1 MPRKFDFISPDIV
14 LNEVDESVLPVEAT
28 EVGPLLIGQT
38 ERGPAMKPVRVT
50 NLSDLYA
57 IFGNP
62 ISGRGTS
69 DLDVWREGNKKVP
82 TYAMYAAQAHLAA
95 NSTPVT
101 MVRLL
106 GEADSNQSSGTRVGW
121 KLNGKSE
128 ATVAANTT
136 AYGLFIMPSASATTN
151 PTGSLAAIFYA
162 TGSSLLLSGSDSLGN
177 AGQKATAQLIEST
190 AGGKFTMIVSSS
202 SGEGNSI
209 SFSFDPNAEDFIRNR
224 FNTNPQKIEAS
235 DNFGTTN
242 ESYWL
247 GETFEQAATDD
258 VSGGSVTGDQYGVL
272 LPLQKGSLETGNWA
286 YHEFDSQQAKTGYFL
301 NRKVGGTRAKLFR
314 LVAHSAGEWESKNLH
329 VEIGDLRVG
338 NSQNPNSSFTV
349 KIMNGKQIL
358 ERFSNCNLDLTSENF
373 IAKKI
378 GDQYLDWDATNKK
391 YNVRGEYANVSDYV
405 YVELDAAVANQ
416 TLEDSFALP
425 VGFEGPLQ
433 HKGWSFRSGSA
444 DVETKAA
451 APSAAFTEPYILGG
465 NGIASSGAPASNLV
479 GGLVE
484 DFTGSL
490 NFPSLRLTSL
500 NTNQGGNYAASSVFG
515 VRHYQGST
523 TYRDASYGDIL
534 RVLPNNVTAA
544 GNSFELSFTFSLE
557 EIAASNGLYYFN
569 EGVMGYGEGTGNTLQ
584 SLFNLGVKQYRA
596 PMVGGSDGVDI
607 KKVSPFSDYHIGG
620 SDTSVTN
627 YVKHT
632 IEKALDTV
640 ADSEVVEYEI
650 IAMPGMTDTTIT
662 NRMIQ
667 ICEDRGD
674 AMAVVD
680 LDGIYRHEFEAA
692 SQENG
697 AASDAISTA
706 NTRLINSSYVAT
718 YYPSV
723 RITDTA
729 NGGNN
734 VLIVPPSVAAIGA
747 IAKSQG
753 TSEPWFAPAGFNRGG
768 INELGGSNGPRVNGT
783 LEHLT
788 KADRDNLYEVNI
800 NPIARFPAS
809 GNIVIFGQKTMQ
821 QNASALDRINVRR
834 LLLHLKR
841 RIGNVA
847 ETILFDQN
855 VQATWNRFK
864 FQADQILSD
873 VQSRLGI
880 TEYKLVLDETT
891 TTADLVDRNILYAK
905 VLIKPA
911 SAIEFIVVDFV
922 VTRSGIEL

>member
-14 LNEVDESVLPVEAT
+14 LNEVDESVLPVEAA

-38 ERGPAMKPVRVT
+38 ERGPAMKPVRIT

-62 ISGRGTS
+62 INGKGTS
-69 DLDVWREGNKKVP
+69 NLDVWREGNKKVP
-82 TYAMYAAQAHLAA
+82 TYAMYAAQAHLAS

-128 ATVAANTT
+128 ATVAANAT
-136 AYGLFIMPSASATTN
+136 AYGLFVMPSASATTN
-151 PTGSLAAIFYA
+151 STGSLAAIFYA
-162 TGSSLLLSGSDSLGN
+162 TGSALLLSGSDVLANS
-177 AGQKATAQLIEST
+177 GQKATAQMIKST
-190 AGGKFTMIVSSS
+190 AAGKFTMIVKTA

-209 SFSFDPNAEDFIRNR
+209 SFSFDPNAADYIRNQ

-235 DNFGTTN
+235 DNFNTTN

-247 GETFEQAATDD
+247 GESYEQAFLDN
-258 VSGGSVTGDQYGVL
+258 VSGGSATGDQYAVM
-272 LPLQKGSLETGNWA
+272 LPLQKGAVETGNWA
-286 YHEFDSQQAKTGYFL
+286 YHQFDAQSAKTGYFL
-301 NRKVGGTRAKLFR
+301 NRKVGGSRAQLFR
-314 LVAHSAGEWESKNLH
+314 LVAHSSGSWESKNLH
-329 VEIGDLRVG
+329 VEIANLRMG
-338 NSQNPNSSFTV
+338 NSQNPNSTFTI
-349 KIMNGKQIL
+349 KIMQGSQEL
-358 ERFSNCNLDLTSENF
+358 ERYSNCNLDLTSEDF
-373 IAKKI
+373 VAKRI
-378 GDQYLDWDATNKK
+378 GDQYQEWDATNKK

-405 YVELDAAVANQ
+405 YVELAAAVANQ
-416 TLEDSFALP
+416 TLEDAFALP
-425 VGFEGPLQ
+425 VGFQGPLR
-433 HKGWSFRSGSA
+433 HKGFSFRSGSA
-444 DVETKAA
+444 NVETKAA
-451 APSAAFTEPYILGG
+451 APSAQFSDAYVLGG
-465 NGIASSGAPASNLV
+465 NGIAESGAPASNLI
-479 GGLVE
+479 GGLE
-484 DFTGSL
+484 ADFTGSFE
-490 NFPSLRLTSL
+490 FPSLRLTNL
-500 NTNQGGNYAASSVFG
+500 NTNQGANYPASAVFG
-515 VRHYQGST
+515 VRHNQGST
-523 TYRDASYGDIL
+523 IYRDASYGDIL
-534 RVLPNNVTAA
+534 RVLPNNITAA
-544 GNSFELSFTFSLE
+544 NNSFELSFTFSLE
-557 EIAASNGLYYFN
+557 EMAASNGLYYFN
-569 EGVMGYGEGTGNTLQ
+569 AGTMAYGEGQASSLQ
-584 SLFNLGVKQYRA
+584 DLFDLGVKQFAA
-596 PMVGGSDGVDI
+596 PMVGGFDGVDI
-607 KKVSPFSDYHIGG
+607 KKVSPFSDVHIGG
-620 SDTSVTN
+620 SDTSATN
-627 YVKHT
+627 YVKHS
-632 IEKALDTV
+632 IEKALDSV
-640 ADSEVVEYEI
+640 ADPEVVEYEM
-650 IAMPGMTDTTIT
+650 IAMPGMTDTAIT
-662 NRMIQ
+662 NRMIR

-680 LDGIYRHEFEAA
+680 LNGIYRHQFEAS
-692 SQENG
+692 SQTNG
-697 AASDAISTA
+697 AASTVIATA
-706 NTRLINSSYVAT
+706 NSRLLNSSYVAT

-729 NGGNN
+729 NAGNN
-734 VLIVPPSVAAIGA
+734 VLVVPPSVAAVGA

-753 TSEPWFAPAGFNRGG
+753 ASEPWFAPAGFNRGG

-809 GNIVIFGQKTMQ
+809 GNIVIFGQKTMSQ
-821 QNASALDRINVRR
+821 TASALDRINVRR

-841 RIGNVA
+841 RIGKVA

-855 VQATWNRFK
+855 VQSTWNRFK

-911 SAIEFIVVDFV
+911 RAIEFIVVDFV